1 MEYASL
7 LFLFHRFFNS
17 DGKSEKVGKIPELP
31 SGTLPTHIAAGCKIY
46 VAAAG
51 LLTYPALRAFPSC
64 RCDRIVACAESTGPC
79 GRDLQQRELLPI
91 RTAFPFNSLVAVES
105 AMRKPLHGK
114 DSFFSGRCCRI
125 VKKSASGRSDGVPS
139 ECFSK
144 KYVRDGKYIPE
155 SIILWTR
162 PAKRRVT
169 GFETWCT
176 DFLQY
181 NLCKI
186 CLVSI

>member
-31 SGTLPTHIAAGCKIY
+31 SGTSPTHIAAGCKIY

-51 LLTYPALRAFPSC
+51 LLTCPALRAFPSC

-91 RTAFPFNSLVAVES
+91 HTAFPFNSPPRGNHCTAKIRFYRQE
-105 AMRKPLHGK
+105 
-114 DSFFSGRCCRI
+114 
-125 VKKSASGRSDGVPS
+125 ASDPAEYFR
-139 ECFSK
+139 E
-144 KYVRDGKYIPE
+144 
-155 SIILWTR
+155 TR
-162 PAKRRVT
+162 PAALRSGPFRPRCVPFPADSGAT
-169 GFETWCT
+169 LARALYLFRSAAA
-176 DFLQY
+176 QQPQ
-181 NLCKI
+181 
-186 CLVSI
+186 